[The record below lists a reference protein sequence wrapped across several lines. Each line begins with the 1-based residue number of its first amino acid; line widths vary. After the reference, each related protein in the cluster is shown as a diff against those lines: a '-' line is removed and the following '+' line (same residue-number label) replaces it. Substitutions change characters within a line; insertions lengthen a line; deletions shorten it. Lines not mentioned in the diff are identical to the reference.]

1 MQIRSLFFLVTAFLI
16 SACGVNSQEFVCASP
31 DAPLKYTNSLKINK
45 DSAAF
50 NMTDYK
56 KLCKKMGN
64 FLFFGE
70 NADSCGDSKKVKF
83 MVFDEVVYGLRV
95 VHRDEANISLESGTY
110 SCKKTK

>member
-1 MQIRSLFFLVTAFLI
+1 MHIKTPFLLILIFLI

-31 DAPLKYTNSLKINK
+31 DAPLEYTNSLKINK

-64 FLFFGE
+64 FLFFGVDAE
-70 NADSCGDSKKVKF
+70 SCGDSKKVKF